1 MLRPSPTSSAPSPLR
16 PNTGPPTGSW
26 TPLVRLALTCAVKV
40 VKLATPAVRAMIEK
54 RKEQR

>member
-1 MLRPSPTSSAPSPLR
+1 MLRPSQLSSGPSPMR

-26 TPLVRLALTCAVKV
+26 TPLVRLAIKV

-54 RKEQR
+54 RKGGK